1 MTTQPRGSCEEDHEQ
16 GPASPDAR
24 HTSETLAVLTP
35 HQLGQVAGGS
45 DVCGTESDVH
55 GVCKKSPHTGEEE
68 E

>member
-1 MTTQPRGSCEEDHEQ
+1 MKKTTNKALHR
-16 GPASPDAR
+16 R
-24 HTSETLAVLTP
+24 MLVITSETLAVLTP

>member
-1 MTTQPRGSCEEDHEQ
+1 MKKTTNKALYR
-16 GPASPDAR
+16 R
-24 HTSETLAVLTP
+24 TLVITSETLAVLTP

-68 E
+68 K

>member
-1 MTTQPRGSCEEDHEQ
+1 
-16 GPASPDAR
+16 
-24 HTSETLAVLTP
+24 VLTP